1 MEQKKI
7 KSTNFFQDGI
17 QKFGNAKKSEE
28 KYETRDIFFFFTFY
42 IFIQIIWN
50 IIRTIIYPNWIKT
63 VDDFF
68 LNQITDDKVKLLI
81 FYYFDIVFINVFCP
95 MIAVIWLLK
104 KNSKHFMKNKF
115 WILLYFFPGRFIIA
129 QILSYA
135 NIDNNSFQLITS
147 VIIPLIVLSIYF
159 IKNYDFV
166 EQVKLFFNRNS
177 LKFFI
182 SVSVIGVISFILL
195 LSILGGITLGIGGG
209 NPVNESNIQNFL
221 KNPYSI
227 TVVFFTVVIIAPFIE
242 EFVFRE
248 SLAEV
253 ACNKWWAWPISTIFF
268 AFAHISRSGD
278 WINIL
283 VYVPLGLV
291 NGFFYYKLRNI
302 TFPILLHFG
311 NNLIAFIRYFV

>member
-28 KYETRDIFFFFTFY
+28 KYETRDIFFFFAFY
-42 IFIQIIWN
+42 IFIQIVWN

-147 VIIPLIVLSIYF
+147 VIIPLIVLN
-159 IKNYDFV
+159 NY
-166 EQVKLFFNRNS
+166 
-177 LKFFI
+177 
-182 SVSVIGVISFILL
+182 
-195 LSILGGITLGIGGG
+195 T
-209 NPVNESNIQNFL
+209 SN
-221 KNPYSI
+221 
-227 TVVFFTVVIIAPFIE
+227 
-242 EFVFRE
+242 
-248 SLAEV
+248 
-253 ACNKWWAWPISTIFF
+253 
-268 AFAHISRSGD
+268 
-278 WINIL
+278 
-283 VYVPLGLV
+283 
-291 NGFFYYKLRNI
+291 
-302 TFPILLHFG
+302 
-311 NNLIAFIRYFV
+311 